1 MFTIRQT
8 AEGWELVG
16 ADGQVLSVHEGE
28 GGYDALLAELGGRLT
43 AERAALAM
51 DGGGDDG
58 LLPEE
63 WLAEPAWLSE
73 PTGDGR
79 DFSETEWTWRDPEE
93 CLIPLMLHTETEV
106 GHFGAQLAGFATAI
120 SLNAARA
127 GVMRGRFYDSEEGR
141 AFRDMLRDGRR
152 YGVSVDPG
160 AVAVEYRCVTVDD
173 DGWCVEE
180 ELVFLAY
187 EVIGL
192 TGTPFPGFA
201 GAHIVLANGAAEE
214 PAVPEEE
221 GGEEAAASSPSRAL
235 ADMGAALSEGVA
247 AGLAERTVVSRQDV
261 TVEAGA
267 CCDSCA
273 QAAAARAQRRSGVI
287 AAAAPPARPPA
298 SWFADP
304 QFDRLTALRIEEDGR
319 VYGHLAPWGQCH
331 IGYQGECVVTPRS
344 LSGYA
349 YFRTGYLVCEGGEEV
364 SVGQLTVGGG
374 HADQSLSFRGA
385 TEHYDNVAHAFADV
399 ASGEDAYGVWVAG
412 ALRPG
417 VNETMLRAVR
427 ASPPSGDWREI
438 GVGLELIAACS
449 VTSQG
454 FPIARV
460 ASGGRV
466 LSLVAAGAPVMRALA
481 ASPTDERLDR
491 LERQLAALRADATGP
506 ARARLQAA
514 GRERARERLLALR

>member
-16 ADGQVLSVHEGE
+16 ADGVVLATVEGA
-28 GGYDALLAELGGRLT
+28 GGYDALLGELSARLS
-43 AERAALAM
+43 AERATLAM

-79 DFSETEWTWRDPEE
+79 DFSETEWTWRDPDA

-120 SLNAARA
+120 SLDAARA
-127 GVMRGRFYDSEEGR
+127 GVMRGRFYDNEQGV
-141 AFRDMLRDGRR
+141 AFRDMLLGGRR

-160 AVAVEYRCVTVDD
+160 AVAVEYRCVSVDD
-173 DGWCVEE
+173 DGWCTEE

-201 GAHIVLANGAAEE
+201 GAHIVLAGGAAEAPTTPAEGEEE
-214 PAVPEEE
+214 PA
-221 GGEEAAASSPSRAL
+221 AAASAPSREL
-235 ADMGAALSEGVA
+235 AAVGAAVAEGLVE
-247 AGLAERTVVSRQDV
+247 GLASHASAQPAAE
-261 TVEAGA
+261 A

-273 QAAAARAQRRSGVI
+273 QAAAARAPRRSGMI

-344 LSGYA
+344 LANYA

-364 SVGQLTVGGG
+364 AVGQLSVGGG

-385 TEHYDNVAHAFADV
+385 VEHYDSVAHAFADV
-399 ASGEDAYGVWVAG
+399 ASGEDAWGVWVAG

-438 GVGLELIAACS
+438 GAGLELVAACS

-481 ASPTDERLDR
+481 ANPTDERLDR

-506 ARARLQAA
+506 ARARLRAA
-514 GRERARERLLALR
+514 GRERARERLLAHR